1 MTVAATR
8 STGNG
13 KLAMALLR
21 TSVDVKGRNH
31 DRIERNSGVLVG
43 EFLVPCTNLA
53 VPTYRASARIPMFC
67 VVVFLRCGLNCGLKT
82 ALW

>member
-13 KLAMALLR
+13 KLAMARLR

-31 DRIERNSGVLVG
+31 DRIERNSWVLVG
-43 EFLVPCTNLA
+43 DFLVPCTNLE
-53 VPTYRASARIPMFC
+53 VPTY
-67 VVVFLRCGLNCGLKT
+67 LGTG
-82 ALW
+82 